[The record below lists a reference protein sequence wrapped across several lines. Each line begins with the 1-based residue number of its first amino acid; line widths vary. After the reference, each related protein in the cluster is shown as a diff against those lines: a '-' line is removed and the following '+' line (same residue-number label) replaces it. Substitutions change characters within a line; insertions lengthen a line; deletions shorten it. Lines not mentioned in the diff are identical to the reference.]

1 MVAQTAGPAAAF
13 ESLSPNDAI
22 QFILADIPV
31 FCVGILAL
39 GTFTF
44 FFLMKRVDRWIFC
57 LHLSVFLS
65 FLAAIFDL
73 SQLLIQ
79 GRSSNEE
86 TVPSGVTG
94 LITAREVF
102 YSFANGFRLL
112 FYWGFV
118 AMIPLGETIPE
129 GNKMHSGSWR
139 RWGLVG
145 LVLKWSTLLLVLL
158 ITLFQLIYRDVPAL
172 DQIGPVYEAAATL
185 EIISSAVFIL
195 KLLLNTWAR
204 FSVGSTT
211 PSKGKMLVQYA
222 PIIVALMF
230 SMWIALGNVILFQ
243 FTETAL
249 GHFMRA
255 IELYVA
261 VVYMLTISFHHLRH
275 LSFFPVYR
283 PATRS
288 NSFKRH
294 SIEKSGEML
303 TANII
308 PEQKE
313 VDLAEVIQENYR
325 TAQEVPQ
332 TIERN
337 SARSA
342 KVESANQHQSM
353 AARLSTWLGVAQP
366 QQVPVQSWDVD
377 TERGASPVEN
387 AIITPWYAPEPQ
399 QSRTPSAEL
408 VAPPVSDDDER
419 RGPSPTPDSPVETKA
434 QERPPLSATPSAA
447 LPVEIADI
455 ETETTAVPDRDWQDL
470 EYSNAVRDSGI
481 GVDVLARALSQK
493 HHKAQDDSPMSAN
506 IQVVAPPSDDE
517 VSLRPDSIDA
527 TSQYYPAS
535 PLGSTTVTPL
545 ARSRPLPPMP
555 VPSRPTSVLPS
566 PISPMVPDSA
576 RSSNISVLVRRQN
589 ELDESIAALR
599 LFSPSKQQFDV
610 NQAPGNS
617 ATYDY
622 RYSQDPS
629 GVAAFGPSTETE
641 GAAYAESWTSPDLP
655 LTTPRTKPQ
664 SSARNEF
671 FFDQQPP
678 LNRMSADS
686 AVIPVENQV
695 KTSNQLVPPRMPV
708 SRFSDSS
715 SVGEREA
722 RIDSMG
728 TQYDITSFVGNLTVP
743 MNHASMMSSTSV
755 AYSEEGSVNV
765 ATIANPPTF
774 ARPTLITQQATLP
787 PPRVEQVP
795 PMPTMA
801 ARRALPP
808 IPQPASLLHVPQVQ
822 TPKPVAT
829 GDAPPRFRRAVG
841 LPAHPRPQL
850 SIRNLTPVEEKSS
863 PSDTA
868 TLVTS
873 PLSGS
878 GTPLTGKA

>member
-1 MVAQTAGPAAAF
+1 
-13 ESLSPNDAI
+13 
-22 QFILADIPV
+22 
-31 FCVGILAL
+31 
-39 GTFTF
+39 
-44 FFLMKRVDRWIFC
+44 
-57 LHLSVFLS
+57 
-65 FLAAIFDL
+65 
-73 SQLLIQ
+73 
-79 GRSSNEE
+79 
-86 TVPSGVTG
+86 
-94 LITAREVF
+94 
-102 YSFANGFRLL
+102 
-112 FYWGFV
+112 
-118 AMIPLGETIPE
+118 
-129 GNKMHSGSWR
+129 
-139 RWGLVG
+139 
-145 LVLKWSTLLLVLL
+145 
-158 ITLFQLIYRDVPAL
+158 
-172 DQIGPVYEAAATL
+172 
-185 EIISSAVFIL
+185 
-195 KLLLNTWAR
+195 
-204 FSVGSTT
+204 
-211 PSKGKMLVQYA
+211 
-222 PIIVALMF
+222 
-230 SMWIALGNVILFQ
+230 
-243 FTETAL
+243 
-249 GHFMRA
+249 MRA
-255 IELYVA
+255 IEVYIA

-303 TANII
+303 MANII
-308 PEQKE
+308 PEQKK

-353 AARLSTWLGVAQP
+353 AARLSTWLGVTQP

-399 QSRTPSAEL
+399 EDRTPSAEL
-408 VAPPVSDDDER
+408 VAPPALDDHER
-419 RGPSPTPDSPVETKA
+419 RGPSPTSDSPVEKT
-434 QERPPLSATPSAA
+434 QELPPWSAPPSAA
-447 LPVEIADI
+447 LPVEIADKEPEMI
-455 ETETTAVPDRDWQDL
+455 AVPDRDWQDL

-493 HHKAQDDSPMSAN
+493 HYKAQDDSPMTAN

-517 VSLRPDSIDA
+517 ASLRPDSIDA

-535 PLGSTTVTPL
+535 PLASTTATPL

-555 VPSRPTSVLPS
+555 VPSRPTSMLPS

-617 ATYDY
+617 ATNDY
-622 RYSQDPS
+622 YQYSQDPS
-629 GVAAFGPSTETE
+629 GAAAFGPSTETE
-641 GAAYAESWTSPDLP
+641 SAAYGESWTSPDFP

-664 SSARNEF
+664 SSARSEF

-695 KTSNQLVPPRMPV
+695 KASNQLAPPRMPV
-708 SRFSDSS
+708 SRFSDGS
-715 SVGEREA
+715 SVGDREA

-743 MNHASMMSSTSV
+743 MNHASMMSSTSA

-765 ATIANPPTF
+765 ATIADPPTF
-774 ARPTLITQQATLP
+774 ARPTLVTQRGTLP
-787 PPRVEQVP
+787 LPQVP
-795 PMPTMA
+795 PMPAMATSLA

-808 IPQPASLLHVPQVQ
+808 IPQPTSLLQVPQVQ
-822 TPKPVAT
+822 APMPVAT

-850 SIRNLTPVEEKSS
+850 SVRNLTPVQEKSS